1 METNV
6 KKREWVKTVAIIFLA
21 VMLVLTF
28 FSNTIMNHSLPEVAT
43 ANVTSGTI
51 NAKIRGSGTVSANET
66 YDVTIKQTRKVA
78 SIKVRAGQ
86 EVAAGD
92 VLFTLEAEESDE
104 LKQAQAE
111 LESMEL
117 SYEKSLIS
125 ASTEAARENR
135 DVQKLQETYNDLLAQ
150 YHQYSTMDAK
160 KVEREKTKAEASL
173 KELQRELS
181 ALQKD
186 LEKLKTDDDYVQ
198 AQSDKTTYQT
208 ECDTLK
214 KEIDDYTSQIEELS
228 TGKVIRSA
236 AEIQQDILVKQ
247 NEQNSLLKEYAARIA
262 EYEASYQEF
271 SKIADDRQEIM
282 DAYVQN
288 PSLLIEKLIER
299 GYGTTTVADE
309 GQVQTGTDYEEV
321 KQIAQKMLDAYDK
334 LKDYYTKNAELE
346 NDIASLNTELKTA
359 QESGSTQEALSK
371 LQMQRT
377 KAKQAQELASN
388 MLAKAT
394 RTIESYESEIDV
406 LDQQIEKM
414 QGEVDS
420 QQEAVDKLT
429 NANTLASQ
437 VKSAKEALEDKI
449 FEQSLS
455 DGSALDLEAAKKAI
469 DEKKA
474 DIEKLTQN
482 ADETEV
488 KAKVAGTVSN
498 IAITAGTNANAETPL
513 MTLNLT
519 DRGYTVKISVTADQ
533 AKKVRVGD
541 SAELVN
547 YWYGGDIQATLENIA
562 NDPQNPGKGRLLV
575 FRLTGDVEPDTNLT
589 LSIGQKSS
597 NYDCIVPN
605 SAIRTDSNGTFVL
618 AITVKSSPLGNRYTA
633 TRVDVQELA
642 KDDTN
647 TAVSG
652 LSSGDFVITTSTKP
666 IEAGTQVRLVD
677 NG

>member
-51 NAKIRGSGTVSANET
+51 NAKIRGQGTVSANET

-78 SIKVRAGQ
+78 SIKVKAGQ

-104 LKQAQAE
+104 LKQAQAD

-117 SYEKSLIS
+117 NYEKSLIA

-135 DVQKLQETYNDLLAQ
+135 EVQKLQETYNDLLAQ
-150 YHQYSTMDAK
+150 YHQYSNKDASQIAKEKAAADAK
-160 KVEREKTKAEASL
+160 L
-173 KELQRELS
+173 KELQADS
-181 ALQKD
+181 
-186 LEKLKTDDDYVQ
+186 KT
-198 AQSDKTTYQT
+198 AQSDYEARVAEKT
-208 ECDTLK
+208 
-214 KEIDDYTSQIEELS
+214 ELES
-228 TGKVIRSA
+228 EA
-236 AEIQQDILVKQ
+236 AE
-247 NEQNSLLKEYAARIA
+247 LK
-262 EYEASYQEF
+262 
-271 SKIADDRQEIM
+271 
-282 DAYVQN
+282 
-288 PSLLIEKLIER
+288 
-299 GYGTTTVADE
+299 TH
-309 GQVQTGTDYEEV
+309 
-321 KQIAQKMLDAYDK
+321 
-334 LKDYYTKNAELE
+334 
-346 NDIASLNTELKTA
+346 IASLKAVMGKQEEIIAAQNTLYQDQIRYLNDYNRLMELAGQNPQVAMSYARYPEQFANMLTEQDLAGTTGDSKTA
-359 QESGSTQEALSK
+359 DPK
-371 LQMQRT
+371 LARAQQIATAYTTLT
-377 KAKQAQELASN
+377 KDQSDIDSLTAERDN
-388 MLAKAT
+388 MIYDIDGV
-394 RTIESYESEIDV
+394 RDYSQVESEYRYAYNEYDAV
-406 LDQQIEKM
+406 KRELDSFDSETSRLKKLAEDAAQAVTDQQ
-414 QGEVDS
+414 EV
-420 QQEAVDKLT
+420 VDKL
-429 NANTLASQ
+429 ASAGTLADQ
-437 VKSAKEALEDKI
+437 VKSAKQALEDKI

-455 DGSALDLEAAKKAI
+455 DGSSLDLEAAKKAI

-488 KAKVAGTVSN
+488 KAKAAGTVSN

-513 MTLNLT
+513 ITLNLT
-519 DRGYTVKISVTADQ
+519 DRGYTVKISVTNDQ

-541 SAELVN
+541 NAELVN
-547 YWYGGDIQATLENIA
+547 YWYGGDIQATLENIT

-589 LSIGQKSS
+589 LSIGQKSA

-605 SAIRTDSNGTFVL
+605 SAVRTDSNGTFVL

-647 TAVSG
+647 TAVTG

>member
-51 NAKIRGSGTVSANET
+51 NAKIRGQGTVSANET

-78 SIKVRAGQ
+78 SIKVKAGQ

-104 LKQAQAE
+104 LKQAQTE

-117 SYEKSLIS
+117 NYEKSLIA

-135 DVQKLQETYNDLLAQ
+135 EVQKLQETYNDLLAQ
-150 YHQYSTMDAK
+150 YHQYSNKDASQIAKEKAAADAK
-160 KVEREKTKAEASL
+160 L
-173 KELQRELS
+173 KELQADS
-181 ALQKD
+181 KA
-186 LEKLKTDDDYVQ
+186 
-198 AQSDKTTYQT
+198 AQSDYEARVAEKT
-208 ECDTLK
+208 
-214 KEIDDYTSQIEELS
+214 ELES
-228 TGKVIRSA
+228 EA
-236 AEIQQDILVKQ
+236 AE
-247 NEQNSLLKEYAARIA
+247 LK
-262 EYEASYQEF
+262 
-271 SKIADDRQEIM
+271 
-282 DAYVQN
+282 
-288 PSLLIEKLIER
+288 
-299 GYGTTTVADE
+299 TH
-309 GQVQTGTDYEEV
+309 
-321 KQIAQKMLDAYDK
+321 
-334 LKDYYTKNAELE
+334 
-346 NDIASLNTELKTA
+346 IASLKAVMGKQEEIIAAQNTLYQDQIRYLNDYNRLMELAGQNPQVAMSYARYPEQFANMLTEQDLAGTTGDSKTA
-359 QESGSTQEALSK
+359 DPK
-371 LQMQRT
+371 LARAQQIATAYTTLT
-377 KAKQAQELASN
+377 KDQSDIDSLTAERDN
-388 MLAKAT
+388 MIYDIDGV
-394 RTIESYESEIDV
+394 RDYSQVESEYRYAYNEYDAVKRELDSFDNETSRLKKLAEDAAQAVI
-406 LDQQIEKM
+406 DQQ
-414 QGEVDS
+414 EV
-420 QQEAVDKLT
+420 VDKL
-429 NANTLASQ
+429 ASAGTLADQ
-437 VKSAKEALEDKI
+437 VKSAKQALEDKI

-455 DGSALDLEAAKKAI
+455 DGSSLDLEAAKKAI

-498 IAITAGTNANAETPL
+498 IAITAGSNANAETPL
-513 MTLNLT
+513 ITLNLT
-519 DRGYTVKISVTADQ
+519 DRGYTVKISVTNDQ

-541 SAELVN
+541 NAELVN
-547 YWYGGDIQATLENIA
+547 YWYGGDIQATLENIT

-589 LSIGQKSS
+589 LSIGQKSA

-605 SAIRTDSNGTFVL
+605 SAVRTDSNGTFVL

-647 TAVSG
+647 TAVTG

>member
-51 NAKIRGSGTVSANET
+51 NAKIRGQGTVSANET

-78 SIKVRAGQ
+78 SIKVKAGQ

-104 LKQAQAE
+104 LKQAQTE

-117 SYEKSLIS
+117 NYEKSLIA

-135 DVQKLQETYNDLLAQ
+135 EVQKLQETYNDLLAQ
-150 YHQYSTMDAK
+150 YHQYSNKDASQIAKEKAAADAK
-160 KVEREKTKAEASL
+160 L
-173 KELQRELS
+173 KELQADS
-181 ALQKD
+181 KA
-186 LEKLKTDDDYVQ
+186 
-198 AQSDKTTYQT
+198 AQSDYEARVAEKT
-208 ECDTLK
+208 
-214 KEIDDYTSQIEELS
+214 ELES
-228 TGKVIRSA
+228 EA
-236 AEIQQDILVKQ
+236 AE
-247 NEQNSLLKEYAARIA
+247 LK
-262 EYEASYQEF
+262 
-271 SKIADDRQEIM
+271 
-282 DAYVQN
+282 
-288 PSLLIEKLIER
+288 
-299 GYGTTTVADE
+299 TH
-309 GQVQTGTDYEEV
+309 
-321 KQIAQKMLDAYDK
+321 
-334 LKDYYTKNAELE
+334 
-346 NDIASLNTELKTA
+346 IASLKAVMGKQEEIIAAQNTLYQDQIRYLNDYNRLMELAGQNPQVAMSYARYPEQFANMLTEQDLAGTTGDSKTA
-359 QESGSTQEALSK
+359 DPK
-371 LQMQRT
+371 LARAQQIATAYTTLT
-377 KAKQAQELASN
+377 KDQSDIDSLTAERDN
-388 MLAKAT
+388 MIYDIDGV
-394 RTIESYESEIDV
+394 RDYSQVESEYRYAYTEYDSVKRELDSFDSETSRLKKLAEDAAQAVI
-406 LDQQIEKM
+406 DQQ
-414 QGEVDS
+414 EV
-420 QQEAVDKLT
+420 VDKL
-429 NANTLASQ
+429 ASAGTLADQ
-437 VKSAKEALEDKI
+437 VKSAKQALEDKI

-455 DGSALDLEAAKKAI
+455 DGSSLDLEAAKKAI

-498 IAITAGTNANAETPL
+498 IAITAGSNANAETPL
-513 MTLNLT
+513 ITLNLT
-519 DRGYTVKISVTADQ
+519 DRGYTVKISVTNDQ

-541 SAELVN
+541 NAELVN
-547 YWYGGDIQATLENIA
+547 YWYGGDIQATLENIT

-589 LSIGQKSS
+589 LSIGQKSA

-605 SAIRTDSNGTFVL
+605 SAVRTDSNGTFVL

-647 TAVSG
+647 TAVTG

>member
-51 NAKIRGSGTVSANET
+51 NAKIRGQGTVSANET

-78 SIKVRAGQ
+78 SIKVKAGQ

-104 LKQAQAE
+104 LKQAQTD

-117 SYEKSLIS
+117 NYEKSLIA

-135 DVQKLQETYNDLLAQ
+135 EVQKLQETYNDLLAQ
-150 YHQYSTMDAK
+150 YHQYSNKDASQIAKEKAAADAK
-160 KVEREKTKAEASL
+160 L
-173 KELQRELS
+173 KELQADS
-181 ALQKD
+181 
-186 LEKLKTDDDYVQ
+186 KT
-198 AQSDKTTYQT
+198 AQSDYEARVAEKT
-208 ECDTLK
+208 
-214 KEIDDYTSQIEELS
+214 ELES
-228 TGKVIRSA
+228 EA
-236 AEIQQDILVKQ
+236 AE
-247 NEQNSLLKEYAARIA
+247 LK
-262 EYEASYQEF
+262 
-271 SKIADDRQEIM
+271 
-282 DAYVQN
+282 
-288 PSLLIEKLIER
+288 
-299 GYGTTTVADE
+299 TH
-309 GQVQTGTDYEEV
+309 
-321 KQIAQKMLDAYDK
+321 
-334 LKDYYTKNAELE
+334 
-346 NDIASLNTELKTA
+346 IASLKAVMDKQDEIVAAQDTLYQDQIRYLNDYNRLMELAGQNPQVAMSYARYPEQFANMLTEQDLAGTTGDSKTA
-359 QESGSTQEALSK
+359 DPK
-371 LQMQRT
+371 LAR
-377 KAKQAQELASN
+377 AQEIATAYTTLTKDQSN
-388 MLAKAT
+388 IDSLTAERDNMIYDIDGV
-394 RTIESYESEIDV
+394 RDYSQVESEYRYAYNEYDAVKRELDSFDSETSRLKKLAEDAAQAVI
-406 LDQQIEKM
+406 DQQ
-414 QGEVDS
+414 EV
-420 QQEAVDKLT
+420 VDKL
-429 NANTLASQ
+429 ASAGTLADQ
-437 VKSAKEALEDKI
+437 VKSAKQALEDKI

-455 DGSALDLEAAKKAI
+455 DGSSLDLEAAKKAI

-498 IAITAGTNANAETPL
+498 IAITAGSNANAETPL
-513 MTLNLT
+513 ITLNLT
-519 DRGYTVKISVTADQ
+519 DRGYTVKISVTNDQ

-541 SAELVN
+541 NAELVN
-547 YWYGGDIQATLENIA
+547 YWYGGDIQATLENIT

-589 LSIGQKSS
+589 LSIGQKSA

-605 SAIRTDSNGTFVL
+605 SAVRTDSNGTFVL

-647 TAVSG
+647 TAVTG

>member
-1 METNV
+1 MEANV

-78 SIKVRAGQ
+78 SIKVKTGQ

-104 LKQAQAE
+104 LKQAQTE

-125 ASTEAARENR
+125 ASTEAAKENR
-135 DVQKLQETYNDLLAQ
+135 EIQKARDNYNELLAQ
-150 YHQYSTMDAK
+150 YNQYSTMDASK
-160 KVEREKTKAEASL
+160 LELEKTKAEAKL
-173 KELQRELS
+173 TELQQIQTETQAAYDEYTAHKSELEAEASSIKTRVANLRTIIDKQSEIS
-181 ALQKD
+181 AAEDTLHQDEMRYGAPDETYYGDYNRLLKIARNDEQRAMSYARYPDELANVLQNAGVDIGELDHESKDPYLSRAEELATAYTTIVSD
-186 LEKLKTDDDYVQ
+186 LEKVD
-198 AQSDKTTYQT
+198 
-208 ECDTLK
+208 
-214 KEIDDYTSQIEELS
+214 
-228 TGKVIRSA
+228 
-236 AEIQQDILVKQ
+236 
-247 NEQNSLLKEYAARIA
+247 
-262 EYEASYQEF
+262 
-271 SKIADDRQEIM
+271 
-282 DAYVQN
+282 
-288 PSLLIEKLIER
+288 
-299 GYGTTTVADE
+299 
-309 GQVQTGTDYEEV
+309 
-321 KQIAQKMLDAYDK
+321 
-334 LKDYYTKNAELE
+334 
-346 NDIASLNTELKTA
+346 SLNTELERLIDDTDGVYRGMNFQGEYTGA
-359 QESGSTQEALSK
+359 
-371 LQMQRT
+371 
-377 KAKQAQELASN
+377 
-388 MLAKAT
+388 LAK
-394 RTIESYESEIDV
+394 YEVVQGELDAFDERANALKKEVEKASQDV
-406 LDQQIEKM
+406 TDQQAY
-414 QGEVDS
+414 VT
-420 QQEAVDKLT
+420 KLSS
-429 NANTLASQ
+429 ASTLASQ
-437 VKSAKEALEDKI
+437 VKTAKESLEELV
-449 FEQSLS
+449 FQQSLA
-455 DGSALDLEAAKKAI
+455 DGASLDMEAAKKAI

-488 KAKVAGTVSN
+488 KAKVAGTVAS

-519 DRGYTVKISVTADQ
+519 DRGYTVKISVTTDQ

>member
-51 NAKIRGSGTVSANET
+51 NAKIRGQGTVSANET

-78 SIKVRAGQ
+78 SIKVKAGQ

-104 LKQAQAE
+104 LKQAQTE
-111 LESMEL
+111 LESLEL
-117 SYEKSLIS
+117 NYEKSLIA

-135 DVQKLQETYNDLLAQ
+135 EVQKLQETYNDLLAQ

-160 KVEREKTKAEASL
+160 KVELEKTKAEASL
-173 KELQRELS
+173 KELQKDLAKAQKELS
-181 ALQKD
+181 SLQTDKEYTQAQADVTKYEAEVEQLKASVKELEEKYKALENGQSMAEQIQLMERQVNEQSALVAAKSSEVAELKKNKDYAALFTLSDDENNYMVIYVTDRPVLERKLIEILGMTSEEAATEATAMIAAYNAVAVAQNELDGLQAGLASLQKQLAD
-186 LEKLKTDDDYVQ
+186 LKTQQDAYTNKEKVKAELMK
-198 AQSDKTTYQT
+198 AQSDLQQADGKLGLAERTVKNF
-208 ECDTLK
+208 EADIK
-214 KEIDDYTSQIEELS
+214 KAETSVEKIQDQ
-228 TGKVIRSA
+228 VDA
-236 AEIQQDILVKQ
+236 QQDV
-247 NEQNSLLKEYAARIA
+247 
-262 EYEASYQEF
+262 
-271 SKIADDRQEIM
+271 
-282 DAYVQN
+282 
-288 PSLLIEKLIER
+288 
-299 GYGTTTVADE
+299 
-309 GQVQTGTDYEEV
+309 
-321 KQIAQKMLDAYDK
+321 
-334 LKDYYTKNAELE
+334 
-346 NDIASLNTELKTA
+346 
-359 QESGSTQEALSK
+359 
-371 LQMQRT
+371 
-377 KAKQAQELASN
+377 
-388 MLAKAT
+388 
-394 RTIESYESEIDV
+394 
-406 LDQQIEKM
+406 
-414 QGEVDS
+414 
-420 QQEAVDKLT
+420 VDKLT

-437 VKSAKEALEDKI
+437 VKSAKQALEDKI

-455 DGSALDLEAAKKAI
+455 DGSSLDLEAAKKAI

-498 IAITAGTNANAETPL
+498 IAITAGSNANAETPL
-513 MTLNLT
+513 ITLNLT
-519 DRGYTVKISVTADQ
+519 DRGYTVKISVTNDQ

-541 SAELVN
+541 NAELVN
-547 YWYGGDIQATLENIA
+547 YWYGGDIQATLENIT

-589 LSIGQKSS
+589 LSIGQKSA

-605 SAIRTDSNGTFVL
+605 SAVRTDSNGTFVL

-647 TAVSG
+647 TAVTG

>member
-51 NAKIRGSGTVSANET
+51 NAKIRGQGTVSANET

-78 SIKVRAGQ
+78 SIKVKAGQ

-104 LKQAQAE
+104 LKQAQTD

-117 SYEKSLIS
+117 NYEKSLIA

-135 DVQKLQETYNDLLAQ
+135 EVQKLQETYNDLLAQ
-150 YHQYSTMDAK
+150 YHQYSNKDASQIAKEKAAADAK
-160 KVEREKTKAEASL
+160 L
-173 KELQRELS
+173 KELQADS
-181 ALQKD
+181 KA
-186 LEKLKTDDDYVQ
+186 
-198 AQSDKTTYQT
+198 AQSDYEARVAEKT
-208 ECDTLK
+208 
-214 KEIDDYTSQIEELS
+214 ELES
-228 TGKVIRSA
+228 EA
-236 AEIQQDILVKQ
+236 AE
-247 NEQNSLLKEYAARIA
+247 LK
-262 EYEASYQEF
+262 
-271 SKIADDRQEIM
+271 
-282 DAYVQN
+282 
-288 PSLLIEKLIER
+288 
-299 GYGTTTVADE
+299 TH
-309 GQVQTGTDYEEV
+309 
-321 KQIAQKMLDAYDK
+321 
-334 LKDYYTKNAELE
+334 
-346 NDIASLNTELKTA
+346 IASLKAVMDKQDEIVAAQDTLYQDRIRYLNDYNRLMELAGQNPQVAMSYARYPEQFANMLTEQDLAGTTGDSKTA
-359 QESGSTQEALSK
+359 DPK
-371 LQMQRT
+371 LAR
-377 KAKQAQELASN
+377 AQEIATAYTTLTKDQSN
-388 MLAKAT
+388 IDSLTAERDNMIYDIDGV
-394 RTIESYESEIDV
+394 RDYSQVESEYRYAYNEYDAV
-406 LDQQIEKM
+406 KRELDSFDNETSRLKKLAEDAAQAVTDQQ
-414 QGEVDS
+414 EV
-420 QQEAVDKLT
+420 VDKL
-429 NANTLASQ
+429 ASAGTLADQ
-437 VKSAKEALEDKI
+437 VKSAKQALEDKI

-455 DGSALDLEAAKKAI
+455 DGSSLDLEAAKKAI

-498 IAITAGTNANAETPL
+498 IAITAGSNANAETPL
-513 MTLNLT
+513 ITLNLT
-519 DRGYTVKISVTADQ
+519 DRGYTVKISVTNDQ

-541 SAELVN
+541 NAELVN
-547 YWYGGDIQATLENIA
+547 YWYGGDIQATLENIT

-589 LSIGQKSS
+589 LSIGQKSA

-605 SAIRTDSNGTFVL
+605 SAVRTDSNGTFVL

-647 TAVSG
+647 TAVTG

>member
-51 NAKIRGSGTVSANET
+51 NAKIRGQGTVSANET

-78 SIKVRAGQ
+78 SIKVKAGQ

-104 LKQAQAE
+104 LKQAQTD

-117 SYEKSLIS
+117 NYEKSLIA

-135 DVQKLQETYNDLLAQ
+135 EVQKLQETYNDLLAQ
-150 YHQYSTMDAK
+150 YNQYSTMDAK
-160 KVEREKTKAEASL
+160 KVELEKTKAEASL
-173 KELQRELS
+173 KELQKDLAKAQKELS
-181 ALQKD
+181 SLQTDKEYTQAQADVTKYEAEVEQLEANVKELEEKYKALENGQSVAEQIQSMERQVKEQSALVAAKSNEVAELKKNKD
-186 LEKLKTDDDYVQ
+186 YAALFTLSDDENNYMVIYVTDRPVLERKLIEILGMTSEEAATEATAMIAAYNAVAVAQNELDGLQAGLASLQQQLAALKTQQDSYTNKEKVKAELMK
-198 AQSDKTTYQT
+198 AQSDLQQADGKLGLAERTVKNF
-208 ECDTLK
+208 EADIK
-214 KEIDDYTSQIEELS
+214 KAE
-228 TGKVIRSA
+228 TGVEKIQDQVDA
-236 AEIQQDILVKQ
+236 QQDV
-247 NEQNSLLKEYAARIA
+247 
-262 EYEASYQEF
+262 
-271 SKIADDRQEIM
+271 
-282 DAYVQN
+282 
-288 PSLLIEKLIER
+288 
-299 GYGTTTVADE
+299 
-309 GQVQTGTDYEEV
+309 
-321 KQIAQKMLDAYDK
+321 
-334 LKDYYTKNAELE
+334 
-346 NDIASLNTELKTA
+346 
-359 QESGSTQEALSK
+359 
-371 LQMQRT
+371 
-377 KAKQAQELASN
+377 
-388 MLAKAT
+388 
-394 RTIESYESEIDV
+394 
-406 LDQQIEKM
+406 
-414 QGEVDS
+414 
-420 QQEAVDKLT
+420 VDKLT

-437 VKSAKEALEDKI
+437 VKSAKQALEDKI

-455 DGSALDLEAAKKAI
+455 DGSSLDLEAAKKAI

-498 IAITAGTNANAETPL
+498 IAITAGSNANAETPL
-513 MTLNLT
+513 ITLNLT
-519 DRGYTVKISVTADQ
+519 DRGYTVKISVTNDQ

-541 SAELVN
+541 NAELVN
-547 YWYGGDIQATLENIA
+547 YWYGGDIQATLENIT

-589 LSIGQKSS
+589 LSIGQKSA

-605 SAIRTDSNGTFVL
+605 SAVRTDSNGTFVL

-647 TAVSG
+647 TAVTG

>member
-51 NAKIRGSGTVSANET
+51 NAKIRGQGTVSANET

-78 SIKVRAGQ
+78 SIKVKAGQ

-104 LKQAQAE
+104 LKQAQTD

-117 SYEKSLIS
+117 NYEKSLIA

-135 DVQKLQETYNDLLAQ
+135 EVQKLQETYNDLLAQ
-150 YHQYSTMDAK
+150 YHQYSNKDASQIAKEKAAADAK
-160 KVEREKTKAEASL
+160 L
-173 KELQRELS
+173 KELQADS
-181 ALQKD
+181 
-186 LEKLKTDDDYVQ
+186 KT
-198 AQSDKTTYQT
+198 AQSD
-208 ECDTLK
+208 
-214 KEIDDYTSQIEELS
+214 
-228 TGKVIRSA
+228 
-236 AEIQQDILVKQ
+236 
-247 NEQNSLLKEYAARIA
+247 
-262 EYEASYQEF
+262 YEARV
-271 SKIADDRQEIM
+271 A
-282 DAYVQN
+282 
-288 PSLLIEKLIER
+288 EK
-299 GYGTTTVADE
+299 T
-309 GQVQTGTDYEEV
+309 
-321 KQIAQKMLDAYDK
+321 
-334 LKDYYTKNAELE
+334 ELE
-346 NDIASLNTELKTA
+346 AEASELKTHIASLKAVMDKQDEIVAAQDTLYQDQIRYLNDYNRLMELAGQNPQVAMSYARYPEQFANMLTEQDLAGTTGDSKTA
-359 QESGSTQEALSK
+359 DPK
-371 LQMQRT
+371 LAR
-377 KAKQAQELASN
+377 AQEIATAYTTLTKDQSN
-388 MLAKAT
+388 IDSLTAERDNMIYDIDGV
-394 RTIESYESEIDV
+394 RDYSQVESEYRYAYNEYDAV
-406 LDQQIEKM
+406 KRELDSFDNETSRLKKLAEDAAQAVTDQQ
-414 QGEVDS
+414 EV
-420 QQEAVDKLT
+420 VDKL
-429 NANTLASQ
+429 ASAGTLADQ
-437 VKSAKEALEDKI
+437 VKSAKQALEDKI

-455 DGSALDLEAAKKAI
+455 DGSSLDLEAAKKAI

-513 MTLNLT
+513 ITLNLT
-519 DRGYTVKISVTADQ
+519 DRGYTVKISVTNDQ

-541 SAELVN
+541 NAELVN
-547 YWYGGDIQATLENIA
+547 YWYGGDIQATLENIT

-589 LSIGQKSS
+589 LSIGQKSA

-605 SAIRTDSNGTFVL
+605 SAVRTDSNGTFVL

-647 TAVSG
+647 TAVTG

>member
-51 NAKIRGSGTVSANET
+51 NAKIRGQGTVSANET

-78 SIKVRAGQ
+78 SIKVKAGQ

-104 LKQAQAE
+104 LKQAQTD

-117 SYEKSLIS
+117 NYEKSLIA

-135 DVQKLQETYNDLLAQ
+135 EVQKLQETYNDLLAQ

-160 KVEREKTKAEASL
+160 KVELEKTKADASL
-173 KELQRELS
+173 KELQKDLAKAQKELS
-181 ALQKD
+181 SLQTDKEYTQAQADVTKYEAEVEQLEANVKELEEKYKALENGQSVAEQIQSMERQVKEQSALVAAKSNEVAELKKNKD
-186 LEKLKTDDDYVQ
+186 YAALFTLSDDENNYMVIYVTDRPVLERKLIEILGMTSEEAATEATAMIAAYNAVAVAQNELDGLQAGLASLQQQLADLKTQQDSYTNKEKVKAELLK
-198 AQSDKTTYQT
+198 AQSDLQQADGKLGLAERTVKNF
-208 ECDTLK
+208 EADIK
-214 KEIDDYTSQIEELS
+214 KAE
-228 TGKVIRSA
+228 TGVEKIQDQVDA
-236 AEIQQDILVKQ
+236 QQDV
-247 NEQNSLLKEYAARIA
+247 
-262 EYEASYQEF
+262 
-271 SKIADDRQEIM
+271 
-282 DAYVQN
+282 
-288 PSLLIEKLIER
+288 
-299 GYGTTTVADE
+299 
-309 GQVQTGTDYEEV
+309 
-321 KQIAQKMLDAYDK
+321 
-334 LKDYYTKNAELE
+334 
-346 NDIASLNTELKTA
+346 
-359 QESGSTQEALSK
+359 
-371 LQMQRT
+371 
-377 KAKQAQELASN
+377 
-388 MLAKAT
+388 
-394 RTIESYESEIDV
+394 
-406 LDQQIEKM
+406 
-414 QGEVDS
+414 
-420 QQEAVDKLT
+420 VDKLT

-437 VKSAKEALEDKI
+437 VKSAKQALEDKI

-455 DGSALDLEAAKKAI
+455 DGSSLDLEAAKKAI

-498 IAITAGTNANAETPL
+498 IAITAGSNANAETPL
-513 MTLNLT
+513 ITLNLT
-519 DRGYTVKISVTADQ
+519 DRGYTVKISVTNDQ

-541 SAELVN
+541 NAELVN
-547 YWYGGDIQATLENIA
+547 YWYGGDIQATLENIT

-589 LSIGQKSS
+589 LSIGQKSA

-605 SAIRTDSNGTFVL
+605 SAVRTDSNGTFVL

-647 TAVSG
+647 TAVTG

>member
-51 NAKIRGSGTVSANET
+51 NAKIRGQGTVSANET

-78 SIKVRAGQ
+78 SIKVKAGQ

-104 LKQAQAE
+104 LKQAQAD

-117 SYEKSLIS
+117 NYEKSLIA

-135 DVQKLQETYNDLLAQ
+135 EVQKLQETYNDLLVQ
-150 YHQYSTMDAK
+150 YHQYSNKGASQIAKEKAAADAK
-160 KVEREKTKAEASL
+160 L
-173 KELQRELS
+173 KELQADS
-181 ALQKD
+181 
-186 LEKLKTDDDYVQ
+186 KT
-198 AQSDKTTYQT
+198 AQSD
-208 ECDTLK
+208 
-214 KEIDDYTSQIEELS
+214 
-228 TGKVIRSA
+228 
-236 AEIQQDILVKQ
+236 
-247 NEQNSLLKEYAARIA
+247 
-262 EYEASYQEF
+262 YEARV
-271 SKIADDRQEIM
+271 A
-282 DAYVQN
+282 
-288 PSLLIEKLIER
+288 EK
-299 GYGTTTVADE
+299 T
-309 GQVQTGTDYEEV
+309 
-321 KQIAQKMLDAYDK
+321 
-334 LKDYYTKNAELE
+334 ELE
-346 NDIASLNTELKTA
+346 AEASELKTHIASLKAVMDKQDEIVAAQDTLYQDQIRYLNDYNRLMELAGQNPQVAMSYARYPEQFANMLTEQDLAGTTGDSKTA
-359 QESGSTQEALSK
+359 DPK
-371 LQMQRT
+371 LAR
-377 KAKQAQELASN
+377 AQEIATAYTTLTKDQSN
-388 MLAKAT
+388 IDSLTAERDNMIYDIDGV
-394 RTIESYESEIDV
+394 RDYSQVESEYRYAYNEYDAV
-406 LDQQIEKM
+406 KRELDSFDNETSRLKKLAEDAAQAVTDQQ
-414 QGEVDS
+414 EV
-420 QQEAVDKLT
+420 VDKL
-429 NANTLASQ
+429 ASAGTLADQ
-437 VKSAKEALEDKI
+437 VKSAKQALEDKI

-455 DGSALDLEAAKKAI
+455 DGSSLDLEAAKKAI

-498 IAITAGTNANAETPL
+498 IAITAGSNANAETPL
-513 MTLNLT
+513 ITLNLT
-519 DRGYTVKISVTADQ
+519 DRGYTVKISVTNDQ

-541 SAELVN
+541 NAELVN
-547 YWYGGDIQATLENIA
+547 YWYGGDIQATLENIT

-589 LSIGQKSS
+589 LSIGQKSA

-605 SAIRTDSNGTFVL
+605 SAVRTDSNGTFVL

-647 TAVSG
+647 TAVTG

>member
-51 NAKIRGSGTVSANET
+51 NAKIRGQGTVSANET

-78 SIKVRAGQ
+78 SIKVKAGQ

-104 LKQAQAE
+104 LKQAQTD

-117 SYEKSLIS
+117 NYEKSLIA

-135 DVQKLQETYNDLLAQ
+135 EVQKLQETYNDLLAQ

-160 KVEREKTKAEASL
+160 KVELEKTKAEASL
-173 KELQRELS
+173 KELQKDLAKAQKELS
-181 ALQKD
+181 SLQTDKEYTQAQADVTKYEAEVEQLEANVKELEEKYKALENGQSVAEQIQSMERQVKEQSALVAAKSNEVAELKKNKD
-186 LEKLKTDDDYVQ
+186 YAALFTLSDDENNYMVIYVTDRPVLERKLIEILGMTSEEAATEATAMIAAYNAVAVAQNELDGLQAGLASLQQQLAALKTQQDSYTNKEKVKAELMK
-198 AQSDKTTYQT
+198 AQSDLQQADGKLGLAERTVKNF
-208 ECDTLK
+208 EADIK
-214 KEIDDYTSQIEELS
+214 KAE
-228 TGKVIRSA
+228 TGVEKIQDQVDA
-236 AEIQQDILVKQ
+236 QQDV
-247 NEQNSLLKEYAARIA
+247 
-262 EYEASYQEF
+262 
-271 SKIADDRQEIM
+271 
-282 DAYVQN
+282 
-288 PSLLIEKLIER
+288 
-299 GYGTTTVADE
+299 
-309 GQVQTGTDYEEV
+309 
-321 KQIAQKMLDAYDK
+321 
-334 LKDYYTKNAELE
+334 
-346 NDIASLNTELKTA
+346 
-359 QESGSTQEALSK
+359 
-371 LQMQRT
+371 
-377 KAKQAQELASN
+377 
-388 MLAKAT
+388 
-394 RTIESYESEIDV
+394 
-406 LDQQIEKM
+406 
-414 QGEVDS
+414 
-420 QQEAVDKLT
+420 VDKLT

-437 VKSAKEALEDKI
+437 VKSAKQALEDKI

-455 DGSALDLEAAKKAI
+455 DGSSLDLEA
-469 DEKKA
+469 EKKA

-498 IAITAGTNANAETPL
+498 IAITAGSNANAETPL
-513 MTLNLT
+513 ITLNLT
-519 DRGYTVKISVTADQ
+519 DRGYTVKISVTNDQ

-541 SAELVN
+541 NAELVN
-547 YWYGGDIQATLENIA
+547 YWYGGDIQATLENIT

-589 LSIGQKSS
+589 LSIGQKSA

-605 SAIRTDSNGTFVL
+605 SAVRTDSNGTFVL

-647 TAVSG
+647 TAVTG

>member
-1 METNV
+1 MEANV

-78 SIKVRAGQ
+78 SIKVKTGQ

-104 LKQAQAE
+104 LKQAQTE

-135 DVQKLQETYNDLLAQ
+135 EVQKLQETYNDLLAQ

-160 KVEREKTKAEASL
+160 KVELEKTKAEASL
-173 KELQRELS
+173 KELQ
-181 ALQKD
+181 KD
-186 LEKLKTDDDYVQ
+186 LEKAQKELSSLQTDKEYTQAQADVTKYEAEVEQLEASVKELEEKYKALENGQSVSEQIRALENTISDQYGRINEKQAEVKRLMDDKSYAALSTLAGGEDAYMRIYVSDHAALEKKIAETWPMTPEEVTKQADAMIAAYNAVAVAQNELEDLQTELASLEQQLTDLKTQQDAYTNKENVKAELVK
-198 AQSDKTTYQT
+198 AQSDLQQADGKLGLAERTVKNFEADIQSL
-208 ECDTLK
+208 ENSVEK
-214 KEIDDYTSQIEELS
+214 IQGQVDD
-228 TGKVIRSA
+228 
-236 AEIQQDILVKQ
+236 QQDV
-247 NEQNSLLKEYAARIA
+247 
-262 EYEASYQEF
+262 
-271 SKIADDRQEIM
+271 
-282 DAYVQN
+282 
-288 PSLLIEKLIER
+288 
-299 GYGTTTVADE
+299 
-309 GQVQTGTDYEEV
+309 
-321 KQIAQKMLDAYDK
+321 
-334 LKDYYTKNAELE
+334 
-346 NDIASLNTELKTA
+346 
-359 QESGSTQEALSK
+359 
-371 LQMQRT
+371 
-377 KAKQAQELASN
+377 
-388 MLAKAT
+388 
-394 RTIESYESEIDV
+394 
-406 LDQQIEKM
+406 
-414 QGEVDS
+414 
-420 QQEAVDKLT
+420 VDKLT

-437 VKSAKEALEDKI
+437 VKSAKEALEDKV
-449 FEQSLS
+449 FEQGLS

-488 KAKVAGTVSN
+488 KAKVAGTVAS

-519 DRGYTVKISVTADQ
+519 DRGYTVKISVTTDQ

>member
-51 NAKIRGSGTVSANET
+51 NAKIRGQGTVSANET

-78 SIKVRAGQ
+78 SIKVKAGQ

-104 LKQAQAE
+104 LKQAQAD

-117 SYEKSLIS
+117 NYEKSLIA

-135 DVQKLQETYNDLLAQ
+135 EVQKLQETYNDLLAQ
-150 YHQYSTMDAK
+150 YHQYSNKDASQIAKEKAAADAK
-160 KVEREKTKAEASL
+160 L
-173 KELQRELS
+173 KELQADS
-181 ALQKD
+181 
-186 LEKLKTDDDYVQ
+186 KT
-198 AQSDKTTYQT
+198 AQSD
-208 ECDTLK
+208 
-214 KEIDDYTSQIEELS
+214 
-228 TGKVIRSA
+228 
-236 AEIQQDILVKQ
+236 
-247 NEQNSLLKEYAARIA
+247 
-262 EYEASYQEF
+262 YEARV
-271 SKIADDRQEIM
+271 A
-282 DAYVQN
+282 
-288 PSLLIEKLIER
+288 EK
-299 GYGTTTVADE
+299 T
-309 GQVQTGTDYEEV
+309 
-321 KQIAQKMLDAYDK
+321 
-334 LKDYYTKNAELE
+334 ELE
-346 NDIASLNTELKTA
+346 AEASELKTHIASLKAVMDKQDEIVAAQDTLYQDQIRYLNDYNRLMELAGQNPQVAMSYARYPEQFANMLTEQDLAGTTGDSKTA
-359 QESGSTQEALSK
+359 DPK
-371 LQMQRT
+371 LAR
-377 KAKQAQELASN
+377 AQEIATAYTTLTKDQSN
-388 MLAKAT
+388 IDSLTAERDNMIYDIDGV
-394 RTIESYESEIDV
+394 RDYSQVESEYRYAYNEYDAV
-406 LDQQIEKM
+406 KRELDSFDNETSRLKKLAEDAAQAVTDQQ
-414 QGEVDS
+414 EV
-420 QQEAVDKLT
+420 VDKL
-429 NANTLASQ
+429 ASAGTLADQ
-437 VKSAKEALEDKI
+437 VKSAKQALEDKI

-455 DGSALDLEAAKKAI
+455 DGSSLDLEAAKKAI

-498 IAITAGTNANAETPL
+498 IAITAGSNANAETPL
-513 MTLNLT
+513 ITLNLT
-519 DRGYTVKISVTADQ
+519 DRGYTVKISVTNDQ

-541 SAELVN
+541 NAELVN
-547 YWYGGDIQATLENIA
+547 YWYGGDIQATLENIT

-589 LSIGQKSS
+589 LSIGQKSA

-605 SAIRTDSNGTFVL
+605 SAVRTDSNGTFVL

-647 TAVSG
+647 TAVTG

>member
-51 NAKIRGSGTVSANET
+51 NAKIRGQGTVSANET

-78 SIKVRAGQ
+78 SIKVKAGQ

-104 LKQAQAE
+104 LKQAQAD

-117 SYEKSLIS
+117 NYEKSLIA

-135 DVQKLQETYNDLLAQ
+135 EVQKLQETYNDLLAQ
-150 YHQYSTMDAK
+150 YHQYSNKDASQIAKEKAAADAK
-160 KVEREKTKAEASL
+160 L
-173 KELQRELS
+173 KELQADS
-181 ALQKD
+181 KA
-186 LEKLKTDDDYVQ
+186 
-198 AQSDKTTYQT
+198 AQSDYEARVAEKT
-208 ECDTLK
+208 
-214 KEIDDYTSQIEELS
+214 ELES
-228 TGKVIRSA
+228 EA
-236 AEIQQDILVKQ
+236 AE
-247 NEQNSLLKEYAARIA
+247 LK
-262 EYEASYQEF
+262 
-271 SKIADDRQEIM
+271 
-282 DAYVQN
+282 
-288 PSLLIEKLIER
+288 
-299 GYGTTTVADE
+299 TH
-309 GQVQTGTDYEEV
+309 
-321 KQIAQKMLDAYDK
+321 
-334 LKDYYTKNAELE
+334 
-346 NDIASLNTELKTA
+346 IASLKAVMDKQDEIVAAQDTLYQDQIRYLNDYNRLMELAGQNPQVAMSYARYPEQFANMLTEQDLAGTTGDSKTA
-359 QESGSTQEALSK
+359 DPK
-371 LQMQRT
+371 LAR
-377 KAKQAQELASN
+377 AQEIATAYTTLTKDQSN
-388 MLAKAT
+388 IDSLTAERDNMIYDIDGV
-394 RTIESYESEIDV
+394 RDYSQVESEYRYAYNEYDAV
-406 LDQQIEKM
+406 KRELDSFDNETSRLKKLAEDAAQAVTDQQ
-414 QGEVDS
+414 EV
-420 QQEAVDKLT
+420 VDKL
-429 NANTLASQ
+429 ASAGTLASQ

-455 DGSALDLEAAKKAI
+455 DGSSLDLEAAKKAI

-498 IAITAGTNANAETPL
+498 IAITAGSNANAETPL
-513 MTLNLT
+513 ITLNLT

-541 SAELVN
+541 NAELVN
-547 YWYGGDIQATLENIA
+547 YWYGGDIQATLENIT

-589 LSIGQKSS
+589 LSIGQKSA

-605 SAIRTDSNGTFVL
+605 SAVRTDSNGTFVL

-647 TAVSG
+647 TAVTG

>member
-51 NAKIRGSGTVSANET
+51 NAKIRGQGTVSANET

-78 SIKVRAGQ
+78 SIKVKAGQ

-104 LKQAQAE
+104 LKQAQAD

-117 SYEKSLIS
+117 NYEKSLIA

-135 DVQKLQETYNDLLAQ
+135 EVQKLQETYNDLLAQ

-160 KVEREKTKAEASL
+160 KVELEKTKAEASL
-173 KELQRELS
+173 KELQKDLAKAQKELS
-181 ALQKD
+181 SLQTDKEYTQAQADVTKYEAEVEQLKANVKELEEKYKALENGQSVAEQIQSMERQVNEQSALVAAKSNEVAELKKNKD
-186 LEKLKTDDDYVQ
+186 YAALFTLSDDENNYMVIYVTDRPVLERKLIEILGMTSEEAATEATAMIAAYNAVAVAQNELDGLQAGLASLQQQLAALKTQQDSYTNKEKVKAELMK
-198 AQSDKTTYQT
+198 AQSDLQQADGKLGLAERTVKNF
-208 ECDTLK
+208 EADIK
-214 KEIDDYTSQIEELS
+214 KAE
-228 TGKVIRSA
+228 TGVEKIQDQVDA
-236 AEIQQDILVKQ
+236 QQDV
-247 NEQNSLLKEYAARIA
+247 
-262 EYEASYQEF
+262 
-271 SKIADDRQEIM
+271 
-282 DAYVQN
+282 
-288 PSLLIEKLIER
+288 
-299 GYGTTTVADE
+299 
-309 GQVQTGTDYEEV
+309 
-321 KQIAQKMLDAYDK
+321 
-334 LKDYYTKNAELE
+334 
-346 NDIASLNTELKTA
+346 
-359 QESGSTQEALSK
+359 
-371 LQMQRT
+371 
-377 KAKQAQELASN
+377 
-388 MLAKAT
+388 
-394 RTIESYESEIDV
+394 
-406 LDQQIEKM
+406 
-414 QGEVDS
+414 
-420 QQEAVDKLT
+420 VDKLT

-455 DGSALDLEAAKKAI
+455 DGSSLDLEAAKKAI

-498 IAITAGTNANAETPL
+498 IAITAGSNANAETPL
-513 MTLNLT
+513 ITLNLT
-519 DRGYTVKISVTADQ
+519 DRGYTVKISVTNDQ

-541 SAELVN
+541 NAELVN
-547 YWYGGDIQATLENIA
+547 YWYGGDIQATLENIT

-589 LSIGQKSS
+589 LSIGQKSA

-605 SAIRTDSNGTFVL
+605 SAVRTDSNGTFVL

-647 TAVSG
+647 TAVTG

>member
-51 NAKIRGSGTVSANET
+51 NAKIRGQGTVSANET

-78 SIKVRAGQ
+78 SIKVKAGQ

-104 LKQAQAE
+104 LKQAQTD

-117 SYEKSLIS
+117 NYEKSLIA

-135 DVQKLQETYNDLLAQ
+135 EVQKLQETYNDLLAQ
-150 YHQYSTMDAK
+150 YHQYSNKDASQIAKEKAAADAK
-160 KVEREKTKAEASL
+160 L
-173 KELQRELS
+173 KELQADS
-181 ALQKD
+181 
-186 LEKLKTDDDYVQ
+186 KT
-198 AQSDKTTYQT
+198 AQSDYEARVAEKTELESEAAEWKTFISALRTIIDKKAEVDAAEAMKKQDEQQYEDDYKYLLNTIAGGNENKAMSYARYPESLANELRNRPDANVDPNSGEGKTDPYLVRAQEIAT
-208 ECDTLK
+208 AYITLRKDTDNIKALQLELDRLIDDTDGVRSADNAQSQYEDALYEYERIQRELDSFDRETNELK
-214 KEIDDYTSQIEELS
+214 KEAD
-228 TGKVIRSA
+228 A
-236 AEIQQDILVKQ
+236 A
-247 NEQNSLLKEYAARIA
+247 
-262 EYEASYQEF
+262 
-271 SKIADDRQEIM
+271 
-282 DAYVQN
+282 
-288 PSLLIEKLIER
+288 
-299 GYGTTTVADE
+299 
-309 GQVQTGTDYEEV
+309 
-321 KQIAQKMLDAYDK
+321 AQAV
-334 LKDYYTKNAELE
+334 T
-346 NDIASLNTELKTA
+346 
-359 QESGSTQEALSK
+359 
-371 LQMQRT
+371 
-377 KAKQAQELASN
+377 
-388 MLAKAT
+388 
-394 RTIESYESEIDV
+394 
-406 LDQQIEKM
+406 DQQ
-414 QGEVDS
+414 EV
-420 QQEAVDKLT
+420 VDKL
-429 NANTLASQ
+429 ASAGTLADQ
-437 VKSAKEALEDKI
+437 VKSAKQALEDKI

-455 DGSALDLEAAKKAI
+455 DGSSLDLEAAKKAI

-498 IAITAGTNANAETPL
+498 IAITAGSNANAETPL
-513 MTLNLT
+513 ITLNLT
-519 DRGYTVKISVTADQ
+519 DRGYTVKISVTNDQ

-541 SAELVN
+541 NAELVN
-547 YWYGGDIQATLENIA
+547 YWYGGDIQATLENIT

-589 LSIGQKSS
+589 LSIGQKSA

-605 SAIRTDSNGTFVL
+605 SAVRTDSNGTFVL

-647 TAVSG
+647 TAVTG

>member
-51 NAKIRGSGTVSANET
+51 NAKIRGQGTVSANET

-78 SIKVRAGQ
+78 SIKVKAGQ

-104 LKQAQAE
+104 LKQAQAD

-117 SYEKSLIS
+117 NYEKSLIA

-135 DVQKLQETYNDLLAQ
+135 EVQKLQETYNDLLAQ
-150 YHQYSTMDAK
+150 YHQYSNKDASQIAKEKAAADAK
-160 KVEREKTKAEASL
+160 L
-173 KELQRELS
+173 KELQADSKTAQSDYEARVAEKTELESEAAERKTFIS
-181 ALQKD
+181 ALRTFIDKKAEVDAAYNTYAQDCIRYQADYERLLELAEKD
-186 LEKLKTDDDYVQ
+186 PQRAMSYARYPEQFKDMLTDDDLKNARNSYPAGSTEDGKPAVSASDPKLAR
-198 AQSDKTTYQT
+198 AQEIATAYTTIVSDQDKVSSLQT
-208 ECDTLK
+208 ELDRLIDDTDGVRNADAAQRQYEDALNEYDVLQRELDSFDRGTETLK
-214 KEIDDYTSQIEELS
+214 KDAE
-228 TGKVIRSA
+228 RA
-236 AEIQQDILVKQ
+236 A
-247 NEQNSLLKEYAARIA
+247 
-262 EYEASYQEF
+262 
-271 SKIADDRQEIM
+271 
-282 DAYVQN
+282 
-288 PSLLIEKLIER
+288 
-299 GYGTTTVADE
+299 
-309 GQVQTGTDYEEV
+309 
-321 KQIAQKMLDAYDK
+321 
-334 LKDYYTKNAELE
+334 
-346 NDIASLNTELKTA
+346 
-359 QESGSTQEALSK
+359 
-371 LQMQRT
+371 
-377 KAKQAQELASN
+377 QAV
-388 MLAKAT
+388 T
-394 RTIESYESEIDV
+394 
-406 LDQQIEKM
+406 DQQ
-414 QGEVDS
+414 EV
-420 QQEAVDKLT
+420 VDKL
-429 NANTLASQ
+429 ASAGTLADQ
-437 VKSAKEALEDKI
+437 VKSAKQALEDKI

-455 DGSALDLEAAKKAI
+455 DGSSLDLEAAKKAI

-498 IAITAGTNANAETPL
+498 IAITAGSNANAETPL
-513 MTLNLT
+513 ITLNLT
-519 DRGYTVKISVTADQ
+519 DRGYTVKISVTNDQ

-541 SAELVN
+541 NAELVN
-547 YWYGGDIQATLENIA
+547 YWYGGDIQATLENIT

-589 LSIGQKSS
+589 LSIGQKSA

-605 SAIRTDSNGTFVL
+605 SAVRTDSNGTFVL

-647 TAVSG
+647 TAVTG

>member
-51 NAKIRGSGTVSANET
+51 NAKIRGQGTVSANET

-78 SIKVRAGQ
+78 SIKVKAGQ

-104 LKQAQAE
+104 LKQAQTD

-117 SYEKSLIS
+117 NYEKSLIA

-135 DVQKLQETYNDLLAQ
+135 EVQKLQETYNDLLAQ
-150 YHQYSTMDAK
+150 YHQYSNKDASQIAKEKAAADAK
-160 KVEREKTKAEASL
+160 L
-173 KELQRELS
+173 KELQADS
-181 ALQKD
+181 
-186 LEKLKTDDDYVQ
+186 KT
-198 AQSDKTTYQT
+198 AQSDYEARTAKKSELESEAAEWKTFISALRTIIDKKA
-208 ECDTLK
+208 EVDAANDTFEQDDQQYGTDYKYLFKTIAAEDENKAMYYARYPESLANELRNRTDANVDPNSGEGKTDPYLVRAQEIATAYITLTKDAENIKALELELDRLIDDTDGVRSADNAQSQYEDALYEYESIQRDLDSFDRETNELK
-214 KEIDDYTSQIEELS
+214 KEADAAAQA
-228 TGKVIRSA
+228 VI
-236 AEIQQDILVKQ
+236 
-247 NEQNSLLKEYAARIA
+247 
-262 EYEASYQEF
+262 
-271 SKIADDRQEIM
+271 
-282 DAYVQN
+282 
-288 PSLLIEKLIER
+288 
-299 GYGTTTVADE
+299 
-309 GQVQTGTDYEEV
+309 
-321 KQIAQKMLDAYDK
+321 
-334 LKDYYTKNAELE
+334 
-346 NDIASLNTELKTA
+346 
-359 QESGSTQEALSK
+359 
-371 LQMQRT
+371 
-377 KAKQAQELASN
+377 
-388 MLAKAT
+388 
-394 RTIESYESEIDV
+394 
-406 LDQQIEKM
+406 DQQ
-414 QGEVDS
+414 EV
-420 QQEAVDKLT
+420 VDKL
-429 NANTLASQ
+429 ASAGTLADQ
-437 VKSAKEALEDKI
+437 VKSAKQALEDKI

-455 DGSALDLEAAKKAI
+455 DGSSLDLEAAKKAI

-498 IAITAGTNANAETPL
+498 IAITAGSNANAETPL
-513 MTLNLT
+513 ITLNLT
-519 DRGYTVKISVTADQ
+519 DRGYTVKISVTNDQ

-541 SAELVN
+541 NAELVN
-547 YWYGGDIQATLENIA
+547 YWYGGDIQATLENIT

-589 LSIGQKSS
+589 LSIGQKSA

-605 SAIRTDSNGTFVL
+605 SAVRTDSNGTFVL

-647 TAVSG
+647 TAVTG

>member
-51 NAKIRGSGTVSANET
+51 NAKIRGQGTVSANET

-78 SIKVRAGQ
+78 SIKVKAGQ

-104 LKQAQAE
+104 LKQAQAD

-117 SYEKSLIS
+117 NYEKSLIA

-135 DVQKLQETYNDLLAQ
+135 EVQKLQETYNDLLAQ

-160 KVEREKTKAEASL
+160 KVELEKTKAEASL
-173 KELQRELS
+173 KELQKDLAKAQKELS
-181 ALQKD
+181 SLQ
-186 LEKLKTDDDYVQ
+186 TDKEYTQ
-198 AQSDKTTYQT
+198 AQADVTSLKAEIESLTTAIDDAT
-208 ECDTLK
+208 EQLNELLSGGAIGSVEEVQQKIRDTQEKQSQNLK
-214 KEIDDYTSQIEELS
+214 K
-228 TGKVIRSA
+228 
-236 AEIQQDILVKQ
+236 
-247 NEQNSLLKEYAARIA
+247 YADALA
-262 EYEASYQEF
+262 MHEANYQEF
-271 SKIADDRQEIM
+271 SKVAGDREELM
-282 DAYVQN
+282 DAYKKN
-288 PSLLIEKLIER
+288 PELLVGKLIEL
-299 GYGTTTVADE
+299 GYGKSGGENAGLDESAVRQLAD
-309 GQVQTGTDYEEV
+309 
-321 KQIAQKMLDAYDK
+321 AMLDAYAALKPYYDEEAVLEKK
-334 LKDYYTKNAELE
+334 LTELDAELK
-346 NDIASLNTELKTA
+346 AA
-359 QESGSTQEALSK
+359 QEGQTTQQTITKLNKTIQEATAKKTEADGK
-371 LQMQRT
+371 LGLAERT
-377 KAKQAQELASN
+377 VKNFEADIKKAETGVEKIQDQVDAQQ
-388 MLAKAT
+388 
-394 RTIESYESEIDV
+394 DV
-406 LDQQIEKM
+406 
-414 QGEVDS
+414 
-420 QQEAVDKLT
+420 VDKLT

-437 VKSAKEALEDKI
+437 VKSAKQALEDKI

-455 DGSALDLEAAKKAI
+455 DGSSLDLEAAKKAI

-498 IAITAGTNANAETPL
+498 IAITAGSNANAETPL
-513 MTLNLT
+513 ITLNLT
-519 DRGYTVKISVTADQ
+519 DRGYTVKISVTNDQ

-541 SAELVN
+541 NAELVN
-547 YWYGGDIQATLENIA
+547 YWYGGDIQATLENIT

-589 LSIGQKSS
+589 LSIGQKSA

-605 SAIRTDSNGTFVL
+605 SAVRTDSNGTFVL

-647 TAVSG
+647 TAVTG

>member
-51 NAKIRGSGTVSANET
+51 NAKIRGQGTVSANET

-78 SIKVRAGQ
+78 SIKVKAGQ

-104 LKQAQAE
+104 LKQAQTD

-117 SYEKSLIS
+117 NYEKSLIA

-135 DVQKLQETYNDLLAQ
+135 EVQKLQETYNDLLAQ
-150 YHQYSTMDAK
+150 YHQYSNKDASQIAKEKAAADAK
-160 KVEREKTKAEASL
+160 L
-173 KELQRELS
+173 KELQADS
-181 ALQKD
+181 KA
-186 LEKLKTDDDYVQ
+186 
-198 AQSDKTTYQT
+198 AQSDYEARVAEKT
-208 ECDTLK
+208 
-214 KEIDDYTSQIEELS
+214 ELES
-228 TGKVIRSA
+228 EA
-236 AEIQQDILVKQ
+236 AE
-247 NEQNSLLKEYAARIA
+247 LK
-262 EYEASYQEF
+262 
-271 SKIADDRQEIM
+271 
-282 DAYVQN
+282 
-288 PSLLIEKLIER
+288 
-299 GYGTTTVADE
+299 TH
-309 GQVQTGTDYEEV
+309 
-321 KQIAQKMLDAYDK
+321 
-334 LKDYYTKNAELE
+334 
-346 NDIASLNTELKTA
+346 IASLKAVMDKQDEIVAAQDTLYQDQIRYLNDYNRLMELAGQNPQVAMSYARYPEQFANMLTEQDLAGTTGDSKTA
-359 QESGSTQEALSK
+359 DPK
-371 LQMQRT
+371 LAR
-377 KAKQAQELASN
+377 AQEIATAYTTLTKDQSN
-388 MLAKAT
+388 IDSLTAERDNMIYDIDGV
-394 RTIESYESEIDV
+394 RDYSQVESEYRYAYNEYDAV
-406 LDQQIEKM
+406 KRELDSFDNETSRLKKLAEDAAQAVTDQQ
-414 QGEVDS
+414 EV
-420 QQEAVDKLT
+420 VDKL
-429 NANTLASQ
+429 ASAGTLADQ
-437 VKSAKEALEDKI
+437 VKSAKQALEDKI

-455 DGSALDLEAAKKAI
+455 DGSSLDLEAAKKAI

-482 ADETEV
+482 ADEVEV
-488 KAKVAGTVSN
+488 KAKVGGTVS
-498 IAITAGTNANAETPL
+498 AINVTAGNNAGAETPL

-519 DRGYTVKISVTADQ
+519 DRGYTVKISVTNDQ

-541 SAELVN
+541 NAELVN
-547 YWYGGDIQATLENIA
+547 YWYGGDIQATLENIT

-589 LSIGQKSS
+589 LSIGQKSA

-605 SAIRTDSNGTFVL
+605 SAVRTDSNGTFVL

-647 TAVSG
+647 TAVTG

>member
-51 NAKIRGSGTVSANET
+51 NAKIRGQGTVSANET

-78 SIKVRAGQ
+78 SIKVKAGQ

-104 LKQAQAE
+104 LKQAQTE

-117 SYEKSLIS
+117 NYEKSLIA

-135 DVQKLQETYNDLLAQ
+135 EVQKLQETYNDLLAQ
-150 YHQYSTMDAK
+150 YHQYSNKDASQIAKEEAAADAK
-160 KVEREKTKAEASL
+160 L
-173 KELQRELS
+173 KELQADS
-181 ALQKD
+181 
-186 LEKLKTDDDYVQ
+186 KT
-198 AQSDKTTYQT
+198 AQSDYEARVAEKT
-208 ECDTLK
+208 
-214 KEIDDYTSQIEELS
+214 ELES
-228 TGKVIRSA
+228 EA
-236 AEIQQDILVKQ
+236 AE
-247 NEQNSLLKEYAARIA
+247 LK
-262 EYEASYQEF
+262 
-271 SKIADDRQEIM
+271 
-282 DAYVQN
+282 
-288 PSLLIEKLIER
+288 
-299 GYGTTTVADE
+299 TH
-309 GQVQTGTDYEEV
+309 
-321 KQIAQKMLDAYDK
+321 
-334 LKDYYTKNAELE
+334 
-346 NDIASLNTELKTA
+346 IASLKAVMDKQDEIVAAQDTLYQDQIRYLNDYNRLMELAGQNPQVAMSYARYPEQFANMLTEQDLAGTTGDSKTA
-359 QESGSTQEALSK
+359 DPK
-371 LQMQRT
+371 LAR
-377 KAKQAQELASN
+377 AQEIATAYTTLTKDQSN
-388 MLAKAT
+388 IDSLTAERDNMIYDIDGV
-394 RTIESYESEIDV
+394 RDYSQVESEYRYAYNEYDAVKRELDSFDSETSRLKKLAEDAAQAVI
-406 LDQQIEKM
+406 DQQ
-414 QGEVDS
+414 EV
-420 QQEAVDKLT
+420 VDKL
-429 NANTLASQ
+429 ASAGTLADQ
-437 VKSAKEALEDKI
+437 VKSAKQALEDKI

-455 DGSALDLEAAKKAI
+455 DGSSLDLEAAKKAI

-498 IAITAGTNANAETPL
+498 IAITAGSNANAETPL
-513 MTLNLT
+513 ITLNLT
-519 DRGYTVKISVTADQ
+519 DRGYTVKISVTNDQ

-541 SAELVN
+541 NAELVN
-547 YWYGGDIQATLENIA
+547 YWYGGDIQATLENIT

-589 LSIGQKSS
+589 LSIGQKSA

-605 SAIRTDSNGTFVL
+605 SAVRTDSNGTFVL

-647 TAVSG
+647 TAVTG

>member
-51 NAKIRGSGTVSANET
+51 NAKIRGQGTVSANET

-78 SIKVRAGQ
+78 SIKVKAGQ

-104 LKQAQAE
+104 LKQAQTD

-117 SYEKSLIS
+117 NYEKSLIA

-135 DVQKLQETYNDLLAQ
+135 EVQKLQETYNDLLAQ
-150 YHQYSTMDAK
+150 YHQYSNKDASQIAKEKAAADAK
-160 KVEREKTKAEASL
+160 L
-173 KELQRELS
+173 KELQADS
-181 ALQKD
+181 KA
-186 LEKLKTDDDYVQ
+186 
-198 AQSDKTTYQT
+198 AQSD
-208 ECDTLK
+208 
-214 KEIDDYTSQIEELS
+214 
-228 TGKVIRSA
+228 
-236 AEIQQDILVKQ
+236 
-247 NEQNSLLKEYAARIA
+247 
-262 EYEASYQEF
+262 YEARV
-271 SKIADDRQEIM
+271 A
-282 DAYVQN
+282 
-288 PSLLIEKLIER
+288 EK
-299 GYGTTTVADE
+299 T
-309 GQVQTGTDYEEV
+309 
-321 KQIAQKMLDAYDK
+321 
-334 LKDYYTKNAELE
+334 ELE
-346 NDIASLNTELKTA
+346 AEASELKTHIASLKAVMDKQDEIVAAQDTLYQDQIRYLNDYNRLMELAGQNPQVAMSYARYPEQFANMLTEQDLAGTTGDSKTA
-359 QESGSTQEALSK
+359 DPK
-371 LQMQRT
+371 LAR
-377 KAKQAQELASN
+377 AQEIATAYTTLTKDQSN
-388 MLAKAT
+388 IDSLTAERDNMIYDIDGV
-394 RTIESYESEIDV
+394 RDYSQVESEYRYAYNEYDAV
-406 LDQQIEKM
+406 KRELDSFDNETSRLKKLAEDAAQAVTDQQ
-414 QGEVDS
+414 EV
-420 QQEAVDKLT
+420 VDKL
-429 NANTLASQ
+429 ASAGTLADQ
-437 VKSAKEALEDKI
+437 VKSAKQALEDKI

-455 DGSALDLEAAKKAI
+455 DGSSLDLDAAKKAI

-498 IAITAGTNANAETPL
+498 IAITAGSNANAETPL
-513 MTLNLT
+513 ITLNLT
-519 DRGYTVKISVTADQ
+519 DRGYTVKISVTNDQ

-541 SAELVN
+541 NAELVN
-547 YWYGGDIQATLENIA
+547 YWYGGDIQATLENIT

-589 LSIGQKSS
+589 LSIGQKSA

-605 SAIRTDSNGTFVL
+605 SAVRTDSNGTFVL

-647 TAVSG
+647 TAVTG